1 MRLYAYLLWATFCIL
16 PSLNAAEEIDSLL
29 LKKAEVMTFYSGS
42 TLHSWYECN
51 AALDSLTEWEARI
64 ISGGYDDSVRFERLI
79 KELNVGRENSA
90 ANMNGVFP
98 SFGAMTSQRSD
109 YHFID
114 DAGEVLA
121 EDLVGE
127 FIDMPCQSRKGPY
140 RDNGV
145 FMLMSTSDANLELT
159 NVLID
164 FLGSETS
171 AYIIRPH
178 ELSGVVPC
186 DLEDA
191 SCLRAM
197 SADEWNEL
205 LTYYD
210 TDEVFLLTMEQ
221 KQEFSSDVIYLGL
234 RVERF
239 DSGAKSL
246 VFENYLEGFK
256 TDKTETSTHVIWLLL
271 LGMVVSFLV
280 LTALGLFDYSEGEF
294 FYVRD
299 WQTALHAK
307 KNAFAIVCSAIMV
320 NATFWAAGE
329 MAPVLNEYIWSP
341 SAMLWTAG
349 IIFLPP
355 IIAMIFTYIAM
366 WKFMKDWSVNEMSNY
381 SRLIQSAYLA
391 AYVWFFSSNLVA
403 EPDGKLSYYV
413 LELGLA
419 SVFTLSPSWVIGKV
433 IAQIVKGSSRP
444 QQLMMGVFVAV
455 LSWVLLGVAMLF
467 SIANEVELS
476 NWLHIGGFA
485 LAVVYLIILPKLSKV
500 ESSSTDL
507 AEAEH
512 GFNHPVELM
521 KAGLNWDRVA
531 QDLDTWMETKQSSVF
546 LMRGAAGSGKSR
558 FLREWKASKNQNDPN
573 NWVLFGDFQEV
584 HNDEIVEYEP
594 FVEAVNSLDK
604 TNNSEWVGIFKDTTK
619 SAEWVANTFNKGLE
633 TFSGL
638 SLGGAETDENRGVK
652 DIAGRFL
659 KECSNKQ
666 SQGISITI
674 ILDNYSWATSDEKSR
689 QLFFELERRLRLT
702 PPHRRPLNFIL
713 AMDLP
718 GDEKG
723 DAILTKEFEDEEVLI
738 TECAVELGWA
748 AEAGDQNSL
757 KKCVEEWLNSIES
770 EHSWKSSGD
779 ALRISKKLATHLK
792 RRVYELIGKEG
803 EEIKNIPSTGDLL
816 KYLQL
821 LESAGFVETQGQFIE
836 FLGLPPDANIPIV
849 QGELVENTK
858 RFEALDENSRQFLIS
873 AAHTGF
879 KFDAELLAEIWKMD
893 LLHVLRILDNPK
905 VEGVFIRD
913 QSKEDNIYSFIN
925 RDIHQRVKSGFVIDG
940 TSNRIR
946 QTIIEFQKR
955 ALDHFYRKGD
965 DYMLATDLEV
975 LNSTAFDCIK
985 YLDIESVRSRASKMI
1000 LVAAYRNFLAGNESA
1015 ASEFL
1020 VAWTDLVLKRRKIT
1034 PAFDPPTANLRCD
1047 LEWLDLMMKALNE
1060 GKRNLNLMFKDI
1072 QERNALKS
1080 FLKLHQEEGGSWC
1093 HRVYLDLLEE
1103 SRLVVDSMEDV
1114 QDEQGTLKSDWELW
1128 VAQLIADWRPSDEL
1142 EIELEKDFLLAC
1154 RKEVVDVA
1162 TIEII
1167 ESKIPDHAFSLK
1179 GKVLRKLA
1187 TISPI
1192 NRGQLFALRALKHQL
1207 KVARVLVE
1215 DEELKED
1222 TILEYLEPLREYYG
1236 DGKRLDGSDYCFLL
1250 SAISKNFPDNEPLQ
1264 LVVAKY
1270 MINAGMKQGVRFTR
1284 NLGYNILGLSYIRMN
1299 KLEEARSTL
1308 IHYGEIL
1315 LNEGAAAKDFKF
1327 VLEPLLKLGKA
1338 YPDGDNFSAFMEM
1351 KSKMYESLR
1360 IISSKLKSEILEG
1373 FQSED
1378 FPVELSRV
1386 EDQALDA
1393 ERLERTHDLLEL
1405 VCRIAI
1411 ADGELDDNEIYDL
1424 SETALAC
1431 CLHLNLPA
1439 SQSVLD
1445 NMMNQLNGWRE
1456 ELVKDKEMFLEKN
1469 RTDFENRVQNVDR
1482 VCNDAEKRQVI
1493 RLCKIL
1499 AKSDGTVDSNEQELI
1514 DRLEEGLVIS

>member
-51 AALDSLTEWEARI
+51 AALDSLAEWEASI
-64 ISGGYDDSVRFERLI
+64 VSGGYNDSVRFERLI
-79 KELNVGRENSA
+79 KELNVGHENSA

-98 SFGAMTSQRSD
+98 SFGAMTNQRSD

-127 FIDMPCQSRKGPY
+127 FIEMPCQSRKGPY

-145 FMLMSTSDANLELT
+145 FMLMSTSDANLELA

-256 TDKTETSTHVIWLLL
+256 TDKTETSTHVIWLLI

-329 MAPVLNEYIWSP
+329 MAPALNEYIWSP
-341 SAMLWTAG
+341 SAMLWIAG
-349 IIFLPP
+349 IICLPP

-500 ESSSTDL
+500 ESSSTEL

-521 KAGLNWDRVA
+521 KAGLNWDRVE
-531 QDLDTWMETKQSSVF
+531 QDLDTWLETRQSSVF
-546 LMRGAAGSGKSR
+546 LMRGAAGSGKTR
-558 FLREWKASKNQNDPN
+558 FLREWKASKNQHDPN

-584 HNDEIVEYEP
+584 HNDEIVDFEP
-594 FVEAVNSLDK
+594 FVEAVISLDK
-604 TNNSEWVGIFKDTTK
+604 TNNSEWKGIFKDTTK
-619 SAEWVANTFNKGLE
+619 SAEWVASKGSQVFE
-633 TFSGL
+633 AVSGL
-638 SLGGAETDENRGVK
+638 SLGGGEVDENRGVK

-659 KECSNKQ
+659 KECANKQ
-666 SQGISITI
+666 SQGITITI

-689 QLFFELERRLRLT
+689 QLFFELERRLRIT

-718 GDEKG
+718 WDGKGDE
-723 DAILTKEFEDEEVLI
+723 ILIKEFEEQDVPI
-738 TECAVELGWA
+738 TECQLELGWA
-748 AEAGDQNSL
+748 AESGDQNSL
-757 KKCVEEWLNSIES
+757 KHCVEEWLNSIES
-770 EHSWKSSGD
+770 EHSWKRPGD
-779 ALRISKKLATHLK
+779 ALRISKKLTTHLK

-803 EEIKNIPSTGDLL
+803 EEIKNVPSTGDLL

-836 FLGLPPDANIPIV
+836 FLGLPAEANIPIV
-849 QGELVENTK
+849 QGELIENTK
-858 RFEALDENSRQFLIS
+858 RFEALDDNSRQFLVS

-893 LLHVLRILDNPK
+893 LLHVLRILDNPN

-925 RDIHQRVKSGFVIDG
+925 RDIHQRVKSGFVVDG

-946 QTIIEFQKR
+946 QMIIEFQKR

-985 YLDIESVRSRASKMI
+985 YLDIESVRRRASKMI

-1015 ASEFL
+1015 AAEFTF
-1020 VAWTDLVLKRRKIT
+1020 AWTDLVLRRRKIT
-1034 PAFDPPTANLRCD
+1034 PAFDPPIDGLRCD
-1047 LEWLDLMMKALNE
+1047 LEWLDLVLKTMNE
-1060 GKRNLNLMFKDI
+1060 GKRNLNLMFKNI
-1072 QERNALKS
+1072 KERNALKS

-1093 HRVYLDLLEE
+1093 QRVYLNLLEE
-1103 SRLVVDSMEDV
+1103 SRLVIDSMEDV
-1114 QDEQGTLKSDWELW
+1114 QDEQGTSKSDWELW
-1128 VAQLIADWRPSDEL
+1128 ITQLIADWRPSEEL

-1154 RKEVVDVA
+1154 RKEVVDVE
-1162 TIEII
+1162 TIELI
-1167 ESKIPDHAFSLK
+1167 EGKVPDHALGLK

-1187 TISPI
+1187 SISPP
-1192 NRGQLFALRALKHQL
+1192 NRGQLFALSALKHQL
-1207 KVARVLVE
+1207 KVVRIFVD
-1215 DEELKED
+1215 DEEVKED
-1222 TILEYLEPLREYYG
+1222 TILEHLEPLGEYYG
-1236 DGKRLDGSDYCFLL
+1236 DIKRVDGSDYCFLL
-1250 SAISKNFPDNEPLQ
+1250 SAISKNFPDNE
-1264 LVVAKY
+1264 LVQRHIAKQ
-1270 MINAGMKQGVRFTR
+1270 MISAGVKQGVIFTR
-1284 NLGYNILGLSYIRMN
+1284 NLGHHLLGMSYIRTN
-1299 KLEEARSTL
+1299 ELEKARSTL
-1308 IHYGEIL
+1308 LNYGEVL
-1315 LNEGAAAKDFKF
+1315 LNEGAAAKEFQF

-1338 YPDGDNFSAFMEM
+1338 YPNGADFSAFMEM

-1360 IISSKLKSEILEG
+1360 IISSKLKSEILKS
-1373 FQSED
+1373 FQTED
-1378 FPVELSRV
+1378 LPVESARV
-1386 EDQALDA
+1386 EDRAVDS
-1393 ERLERTHDLLEL
+1393 ERLHRTQHLLEL

-1411 ADGELDDNEIYDL
+1411 ADGELDENEIYDL

-1445 NMMNQLNGWRE
+1445 NMMIQLNGWRE
-1456 ELVKDKEMFLEKN
+1456 ELEKDKEIFLEKN
-1469 RTDFENRVQNVDR
+1469 RLDFENRVQHVDR
-1482 VCNDAEKRQVI
+1482 ICNDAEKRQII

-1499 AKSDGTVDSNEQELI
+1499 AKSDGAVDPSEQELL
-1514 DRLEEGLVIS
+1514 DCLDKGLVFS